1 MATATKFDKTKTAKV
16 KAAKKAASAKKDN
29 DTHPAAKKSKAKT
42 TTQTVAKAKPLP
54 KPVTGAGKQ
63 AAAAY
68 KKVQTEKKP
77 RWDLV
82 EQYLPLVKSIVSRMR
97 IYFPSHIDVEDIYSV
112 GVTGLISASKNFDP
126 ERGHSFGNYAS
137 LRVRGSLLDE
147 LRRIDWM
154 PRVER
159 INTKKY
165 KRAVEELEQRL
176 NRQATD
182 EEICTELNLT
192 KIEHERMK
200 EQRKS
205 IYMIPLDSSPN
216 PDDPEAPTLHD
227 AISDATQMNGRDVAE
242 DNETLKILRARM
254 KELPDVPRKVL
265 TMYYLKGMRLA
276 EIAEVF
282 GLTESRICQIH
293 SQAIAGLREYLLRA
307 IKR

>member
-1 MATATKFDKTKTAKV
+1 MATATNTP
-16 KAAKKAASAKKDN
+16 KAGAANTKKAASAYQ
-29 DTHPAAKKSKAKT
+29 TTQKAKE
-42 TTQTVAKAKPLP
+42 P
-54 KPVTGAGKQ
+54 K
-63 AAAAY
+63 
-68 KKVQTEKKP
+68 
-77 RWDLV
+77 WDLV
-82 EQYLPLVKSIVSRMR
+82 EKYLPLVKSIVSRMR

-112 GVTGLISASKNFDP
+112 GVTGLISASKNYDP
-126 ERGHSFGNYAS
+126 EKGHSFGNYAS

-159 INTKKY
+159 INAKKY

-176 NRQATD
+176 NRQASD
-182 EEICTELNLT
+182 EEICKELDLT
-192 KIEHERMK
+192 HIQHERMK
-200 EQRKS
+200 EQRKA

-242 DNETLKILRARM
+242 DNETLVLLRERLA
-254 KELPDVPRKVL
+254 ELPETPRKVL
-265 TMYYLKGMRLA
+265 TMYYLKNMRLA

-307 IKR
+307 MKK

>member
-1 MATATKFDKTKTAKV
+1 MATVTKSDKKKSAKA
-16 KAAKKAASAKKDN
+16 KEKKEPAKKKA
-29 DTHPAAKKSKAKT
+29 AAKKSA
-42 TTQTVAKAKPLP
+42 AAS
-54 KPVTGAGKQ
+54 GKK

-68 KKVQTEKKP
+68 KKNEKVKQP

-154 PRVER
+154 PRIER
-159 INTKKY
+159 INAKKY
-165 KRAVEELEQRL
+165 KRAVEELEQRI

-182 EEICTELNLT
+182 EEICQELNMT
-192 KIEHERMK
+192 KIEHERLK

-227 AISDATQMNGRDVAE
+227 AISDATQMNGRDVCE
-242 DNETLKILRARM
+242 DNETLTILRARLE
-254 KELPDVPRKVL
+254 ELPEVPRKVL

>member
-1 MATATKFDKTKTAKV
+1 MATAIKPNKTKAT
-16 KAAKKAASAKKDN
+16 KAQPTNKG
-29 DTHPAAKKSKAKT
+29 KSKAKAKTAGKPTANT
-42 TTQTVAKAKPLP
+42 TPPTKSA
-54 KPVTGAGKQ
+54 TGSTKQ

-68 KKVQTEKKP
+68 KKTQKEKKP

-97 IYFPSHIDVEDIYSV
+97 IYFPAHIDIEDIYSV

-182 EEICTELNLT
+182 EEICAELNLN
-192 KIEHERMK
+192 KLEHARMK
-200 EQRKS
+200 EQHKS
-205 IYMIPLDSSPN
+205 IYMVPLDSSPN

-242 DNETLKILRARM
+242 DNETLTILRARL
-254 KELPDVPRKVL
+254 KELPEVPRKVL
-265 TMYYLKGMRLA
+265 TMYYLKEMRLA

-293 SQAIAGLREYLLRA
+293 SQAIVSLREYLLRA

>member
-1 MATATKFDKTKTAKV
+1 MATVTKTDKTKTAK
-16 KAAKKAASAKKDN
+16 AI
-29 DTHPAAKKSKAKT
+29 PAKKSNPSKKGK
-42 TTQTVAKAKPLP
+42 QTANINHSKEG
-54 KPVTGAGKQ
+54 VTGSSKQ

-68 KKVQTEKKP
+68 KKTETEKAP

-97 IYFPSHIDVEDIYSV
+97 IYFPAHIDVEDIYSV

-126 ERGHSFGNYAS
+126 TRGHSFGNYAS

-165 KRAVEELEQRL
+165 KHAVEELEQRL

-182 EEICTELNLT
+182 EEICAELNLT
-192 KIEHERMK
+192 KIEHQRMK
-200 EQRKS
+200 EQRRS

-227 AISDATQMNGRDVAE
+227 AISDATQLNGRDVAE
-242 DNETLKILRARM
+242 DNETLTILRARL
-254 KELPDVPRKVL
+254 KELPEVPRKVL

-293 SQAIAGLREYLLRA
+293 SQAISSLRDYLLRA